1 MSKENKNSQSEGS
14 SASTLKNLFNVS
26 GQQPAKQG
34 RSFVRDNSDSDL
46 EAYIKKCIIE
56 SQKKEDAAANKAKNK
71 AEEDKAQQQSAQ
83 NYGDAEKQDAEYSY
97 AESPQQQTVQNNGD
111 AEYGYAESSQQQAV
125 PNNGDAEYGYAQSP
139 QQQAVQNNGDA
150 EKQDAEYGY
159 AESPQQQTVQND
171 GDAEKQDVQYAYSD
185 RYPNQALPSS
195 AAEEKQTD
203 KSTDDVVFAASSVG
217 KKKSGRFFSKLR
229 SGFGSLLNAMKQK
242 PEAEDSPEPDI
253 EPEYDESVSDQD
265 DNANNDSFKERYK
278 TQTAVPVKESK
289 PSPKLPKILSRLKIE
304 EYDDYNEDSGY
315 ITDYDDDIISRLLR
329 KNVKPAEKADNSD
342 AQDAQAEKSV
352 KPAQSE
358 AVNAERKTAAAQD
371 VQLPE
376 ASASFAEQDIA
387 PAMQENSE
395 ASVIEE
401 PADVSDEMYAHGE
414 NEQKEPSDNVSD
426 TEADTLSAVEKQHEA
441 VQIYSAV
448 SEQPFEKEKE
458 SAAPSAEPEMLPET
472 SVKENSIIE
481 IPADKLISAL
491 KSDTERSQNRNIRQ
505 EKKQKIQPP
514 VEEAAPEHGRHL
526 PVNVPAAHK
535 PPEKNAEI
543 REKPTDTHKKKELP
557 VFDIFAEFAKEQ
569 QANAAKA
576 AAEKANAPVS
586 QEKTASSMQDETVKT
601 DSLTEDLPEVSKAE
615 AVQKSEKAYVK
626 ENAVTDKNAADVS
639 SGIKNSVVNDAQTS
653 DAETADRSETENK
666 ADDAEKAVVIS
677 ESDISDALQNT
688 EDEFSRPQS
697 VSEPLS
703 IEQEPQNTF
712 EYSALNDAEIQE
724 DRWHRR
730 PKQAAQPEINDD
742 SVYAAQPEE
751 NVVSLSDSVPESKA
765 EEDRWH
771 RRPKQKT
778 PIDVSDNVVYAS
790 EKNDTPHKE
799 KDLTEGHATTVTYHY
814 LGNETFVVLAGKFTR
829 TLRGEYEA
837 LREIRREA
845 AQKLLEQK
853 KLEEAAAA
861 AKAEQIK
868 KNTPKKFPK
877 PPKNTAP
884 EPAPL
889 TDRAKPHSGSSEI
902 GQDIKDEK
910 PSAAVKLKSM
920 FTRSDKG
927 RTAHSDKDSSDQDK
941 TKSTLAD
948 VLKDVEPKVTDIR
961 EIRDSERDAEE
972 KKAEKRASKH
982 KAAKAKKEKQKIRFS
997 ELFTN
1002 EEEFDPDDMMERK
1015 PEQKPK
1021 PQLDDY
1027 TEESDAEAIKTEI
1040 ATNLQG
1046 IFARTIALAA
1056 ATVAA
1061 VMLSIIAQCTALF
1074 SETIRNGWLWFAIIS
1089 FIIFGISVILARNPI
1104 VSGLMPLRRFKGN
1117 SDTALAV
1124 AAVAAAMQ
1132 NIAAIFTPDIFINGT
1147 LFIYTPLVILG
1158 LFLNSIGKLLIIT
1171 RTLYNFNFLIK
1182 PFPKYAGK
1190 IYTDRENAQLM
1201 TSELSMQSAII
1212 GYMCRSK
1219 FMSNFLQL
1227 SYAPDPSEKLASW
1240 FAPWT
1245 TVFSVLCGIAYGM
1258 ISRSFTGALSSFALT
1273 ACMSVPMVCLLAVNI
1288 PMRRLCS
1295 NTLKKGA
1302 MITGYETVT
1311 QFADTNAIMIDS
1323 SQLYP
1328 VGSVAL
1334 SGMKSFKQSMLN
1346 DALLAGAAIM
1356 YKVNGTMTHVFENIV
1371 QCSRDQLPK
1380 VESVYY
1386 EDGMGLSAWVK
1397 GSRVLIGNRKI
1408 LANHKIELPDE
1419 EAEERYRKMGNDV
1432 MYISVGGDL
1441 IAMFIL
1447 TYKTTKNVANELH
1460 ELEQNGVS
1468 FIVRTVDPNITRESI
1483 ADRFGLFHRCITVLP
1498 TNLGRI
1504 CSSVTSK
1511 TEERSRAYLVT
1522 RGKISSFARAVSGC
1536 IKMKSNVTISRI
1548 LQCIAIVLGVG
1559 TITLISFVS
1568 GFEKLGCMEM
1578 LIYIGFWAVTTIIAS
1593 SIRK

>member
-14 SASTLKNLFNVS
+14 SASALKNLFNVS

-97 AESPQQQTVQNNGD
+97 AESSQQQAVPNNGD

-125 PNNGDAEYGYAQSP
+125 QNHGDAEYGYAQSP
-139 QQQAVQNNGDA
+139 QQQAVQNN
-150 EKQDAEYGY
+150 
-159 AESPQQQTVQND
+159 

-304 EYDDYNEDSGY
+304 EYDDYNEDSGD

-514 VEEAAPEHGRHL
+514 VEEATPEHGRHL

-576 AAEKANAPVS
+576 VAEKANAPVS

-615 AVQKSEKAYVK
+615 AVQKSEKADVK
-626 ENAVTDKNAADVS
+626 ENTVTDKNAADVS

-677 ESDISDALQNT
+677 ASDISDALQNT
-688 EDEFSRPQS
+688 ENEFSRPQS

-712 EYSALNDAEIQE
+712 EYSALNAAEIQE

-742 SVYAAQPEE
+742 SAYAAQPEE
-751 NVVSLSDSVPESKA
+751 NVVSLSDSVPEN
-765 EEDRWH
+765 EVQEDMRQK
-771 RRPKQKT
+771 RPKQKT

-790 EKNDTPHKE
+790 EKNDTPQKE

-972 KKAEKRASKH
+972 KRLKSVP
-982 KAAKAKKEKQKIRFS
+982 QSI
-997 ELFTN
+997 
-1002 EEEFDPDDMMERK
+1002 
-1015 PEQKPK
+1015 K
-1021 PQLDDY
+1021 PQKQRRKSKKY
-1027 TEESDAEAIKTEI
+1027 
-1040 ATNLQG
+1040 
-1046 IFARTIALAA
+1046 
-1056 ATVAA
+1056 
-1061 VMLSIIAQCTALF
+1061 
-1074 SETIRNGWLWFAIIS
+1074 
-1089 FIIFGISVILARNPI
+1089 
-1104 VSGLMPLRRFKGN
+1104 VSA
-1117 SDTALAV
+1117 S
-1124 AAVAAAMQ
+1124 
-1132 NIAAIFTPDIFINGT
+1132 
-1147 LFIYTPLVILG
+1147 
-1158 LFLNSIGKLLIIT
+1158 
-1171 RTLYNFNFLIK
+1171 
-1182 PFPKYAGK
+1182 
-1190 IYTDRENAQLM
+1190 
-1201 TSELSMQSAII
+1201 
-1212 GYMCRSK
+1212 
-1219 FMSNFLQL
+1219 FLQMR
-1227 SYAPDPSEKLASW
+1227 KN
-1240 FAPWT
+1240 
-1245 TVFSVLCGIAYGM
+1245 
-1258 ISRSFTGALSSFALT
+1258 LT
-1273 ACMSVPMVCLLAVNI
+1273 PM
-1288 PMRRLCS
+1288 
-1295 NTLKKGA
+1295 T
-1302 MITGYETVT
+1302 
-1311 QFADTNAIMIDS
+1311 
-1323 SQLYP
+1323 
-1328 VGSVAL
+1328 
-1334 SGMKSFKQSMLN
+1334 
-1346 DALLAGAAIM
+1346 
-1356 YKVNGTMTHVFENIV
+1356 
-1371 QCSRDQLPK
+1371 
-1380 VESVYY
+1380 
-1386 EDGMGLSAWVK
+1386 
-1397 GSRVLIGNRKI
+1397 
-1408 LANHKIELPDE
+1408 
-1419 EAEERYRKMGNDV
+1419 
-1432 MYISVGGDL
+1432 
-1441 IAMFIL
+1441 
-1447 TYKTTKNVANELH
+1447 
-1460 ELEQNGVS
+1460 
-1468 FIVRTVDPNITRESI
+1468 
-1483 ADRFGLFHRCITVLP
+1483 
-1498 TNLGRI
+1498 
-1504 CSSVTSK
+1504 
-1511 TEERSRAYLVT
+1511 
-1522 RGKISSFARAVSGC
+1522 
-1536 IKMKSNVTISRI
+1536 
-1548 LQCIAIVLGVG
+1548 
-1559 TITLISFVS
+1559 
-1568 GFEKLGCMEM
+1568 
-1578 LIYIGFWAVTTIIAS
+1578 
-1593 SIRK
+1593 

>member
-150 EKQDAEYGY
+150 EKQD
-159 AESPQQQTVQND
+159 
-171 GDAEKQDVQYAYSD
+171 VQYAYSD

-304 EYDDYNEDSGY
+304 EYDDYNEDSGD

-514 VEEAAPEHGRHL
+514 VEEATPEHGRHL

-615 AVQKSEKAYVK
+615 AVQKGEKADVK

-688 EDEFSRPQS
+688 ENEFSRPQS

-712 EYSALNDAEIQE
+712 EYSALNAAEIQE

-1468 FIVRTVDPNITRESI
+1468 FIVRTVDSNITRESI

>member
-1 MSKENKNSQSEGS
+1 
-14 SASTLKNLFNVS
+14 
-26 GQQPAKQG
+26 
-34 RSFVRDNSDSDL
+34 
-46 EAYIKKCIIE
+46 
-56 SQKKEDAAANKAKNK
+56 
-71 AEEDKAQQQSAQ
+71 
-83 NYGDAEKQDAEYSY
+83 
-97 AESPQQQTVQNNGD
+97 
-111 AEYGYAESSQQQAV
+111 
-125 PNNGDAEYGYAQSP
+125 
-139 QQQAVQNNGDA
+139 
-150 EKQDAEYGY
+150 
-159 AESPQQQTVQND
+159 
-171 GDAEKQDVQYAYSD
+171 
-185 RYPNQALPSS
+185 
-195 AAEEKQTD
+195 
-203 KSTDDVVFAASSVG
+203 
-217 KKKSGRFFSKLR
+217 
-229 SGFGSLLNAMKQK
+229 
-242 PEAEDSPEPDI
+242 
-253 EPEYDESVSDQD
+253 
-265 DNANNDSFKERYK
+265 
-278 TQTAVPVKESK
+278 
-289 PSPKLPKILSRLKIE
+289 
-304 EYDDYNEDSGY
+304 
-315 ITDYDDDIISRLLR
+315 
-329 KNVKPAEKADNSD
+329 
-342 AQDAQAEKSV
+342 
-352 KPAQSE
+352 
-358 AVNAERKTAAAQD
+358 
-371 VQLPE
+371 
-376 ASASFAEQDIA
+376 
-387 PAMQENSE
+387 
-395 ASVIEE
+395 
-401 PADVSDEMYAHGE
+401 
-414 NEQKEPSDNVSD
+414 
-426 TEADTLSAVEKQHEA
+426 
-441 VQIYSAV
+441 
-448 SEQPFEKEKE
+448 
-458 SAAPSAEPEMLPET
+458 
-472 SVKENSIIE
+472 
-481 IPADKLISAL
+481 
-491 KSDTERSQNRNIRQ
+491 
-505 EKKQKIQPP
+505 
-514 VEEAAPEHGRHL
+514 
-526 PVNVPAAHK
+526 
-535 PPEKNAEI
+535 
-543 REKPTDTHKKKELP
+543 
-557 VFDIFAEFAKEQ
+557 
-569 QANAAKA
+569 
-576 AAEKANAPVS
+576 
-586 QEKTASSMQDETVKT
+586 
-601 DSLTEDLPEVSKAE
+601 
-615 AVQKSEKAYVK
+615 
-626 ENAVTDKNAADVS
+626 
-639 SGIKNSVVNDAQTS
+639 
-653 DAETADRSETENK
+653 
-666 ADDAEKAVVIS
+666 
-677 ESDISDALQNT
+677 
-688 EDEFSRPQS
+688 
-697 VSEPLS
+697 
-703 IEQEPQNTF
+703 
-712 EYSALNDAEIQE
+712 
-724 DRWHRR
+724 
-730 PKQAAQPEINDD
+730 
-742 SVYAAQPEE
+742 
-751 NVVSLSDSVPESKA
+751 
-765 EEDRWH
+765 
-771 RRPKQKT
+771 
-778 PIDVSDNVVYAS
+778 
-790 EKNDTPHKE
+790 
-799 KDLTEGHATTVTYHY
+799 
-814 LGNETFVVLAGKFTR
+814 
-829 TLRGEYEA
+829 
-837 LREIRREA
+837 
-845 AQKLLEQK
+845 
-853 KLEEAAAA
+853 
-861 AKAEQIK
+861 
-868 KNTPKKFPK
+868 
-877 PPKNTAP
+877 
-884 EPAPL
+884 
-889 TDRAKPHSGSSEI
+889 
-902 GQDIKDEK
+902 
-910 PSAAVKLKSM
+910 
-920 FTRSDKG
+920 
-927 RTAHSDKDSSDQDK
+927 
-941 TKSTLAD
+941 
-948 VLKDVEPKVTDIR
+948 
-961 EIRDSERDAEE
+961 
-972 KKAEKRASKH
+972 
-982 KAAKAKKEKQKIRFS
+982 
-997 ELFTN
+997 
-1002 EEEFDPDDMMERK
+1002 MMERK
-1015 PEQKPK
+1015 PEQKQK